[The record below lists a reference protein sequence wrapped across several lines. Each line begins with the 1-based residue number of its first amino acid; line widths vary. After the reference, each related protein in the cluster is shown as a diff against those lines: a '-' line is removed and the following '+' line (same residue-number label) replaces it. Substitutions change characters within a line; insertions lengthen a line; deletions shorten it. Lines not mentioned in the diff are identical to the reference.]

1 MRQPNK
7 YPKCTSSTV
16 ALSHR
21 HVSANPVMP
30 SQLVVDVCVTV
41 LCVSLSAFLR
51 ARSPAGRPHDSTGP
65 LSRAY
70 ILRNQVTHAR
80 LLPVESVHAFTYS
93 TLCLLMSLNAL
104 EEHRLD
110 LGGGWIFGYGGI
122 WGRIVGLRSKP
133 YLTTQP
139 GTIRNKLEML
149 LGERGLANVFTDTW
163 MMTMPAFMGFEGINP
178 LTVYFCYDE
187 KEEFCLVVLEIH
199 NTFGESHVHVL
210 QVGTNEDEIPATG
223 YDHQWTFC
231 REFHVSP
238 FNDRSGFYEVSV
250 NNPTH
255 PPTSTHFISA
265 PAPRP
270 AVRVH
275 LYTAGEDST
284 KGQLKLTALLRP
296 TSATPLTASSLLF
309 AVIQA
314 PFSLLLTLPRILYVA
329 WVLHYTKK
337 LDVFLRPPPRP
348 ATKDWDAGISDT
360 SSPSLAGGVKWL
372 KEGTLE
378 YFARRRV
385 EGFLGR
391 RVNETGIKVIFI
403 AADPSIPQRTF
414 SPSAPPRSCL
424 TISYLSSQIFTIF
437 FLTPSAKH
445 ALLLGSDSE
454 DIFHVS
460 SRSLFLSVFSTTT
473 KISLPSS
480 PSSPRLSPKPRPSYP
495 VWLQRTRCQNL
506 PRTLASSIP
515 TTHFLDSDTLWD
527 WIVCAAAIYTHR
539 YLDALEKW
547 LFTLARARIVEGQE
561 PWLQWQRAAE
571 LAMSDGGFASWSRS
585 LSGASVVERKGPV
598 GMWAKI
604 GSVRQES

>member
-1 MRQPNK
+1 M
-7 YPKCTSSTV
+7 PKIYQHPGCRV
-16 ALSHR
+16 PIR
-21 HVSANPVMP
+21 HVPADPVMS

-41 LCVSLSAFLR
+41 LCVSLSAFFH
-51 ARSPAGRPHDSTGP
+51 AKNPAGRPQDSTAGP

-80 LLPVESVHAFTYS
+80 LLPVESANAFTYS

-104 EEHRLD
+104 EGRRLD
-110 LGGGWIFGYGGI
+110 LGGGWIFGYGGN
-122 WGRIVGLRSKP
+122 WGSIVGLRSKP

-139 GTIRNKLEML
+139 GTIRNKLETL
-149 LGERGLANVFTDTW
+149 LEERGFSNVFHDAW

-178 LTVYFCYDE
+178 LTAYFCYDE
-187 KEEFCLVVLEIH
+187 KEEFRLVVLEIH

-223 YDHQWTFC
+223 FDHQWTFS

-250 NNPTH
+250 KNPTH
-255 PPTSTHFISA
+255 PPTSTHFVSI

-275 LYTAGEDST
+275 LYTAGKDDT

-296 TSATPLTASSLLF
+296 TSATPLTTSSLLV
-309 AVIQA
+309 ALIQT

-337 LDVFLRPPPRP
+337 LDVFLRPPPKP
-348 ATKDWDAGISDT
+348 ATKDWDTEVPDT
-360 SSPSLAGGVKWL
+360 SSPSPAGGVKWL
-372 KEGTLE
+372 EEGMLE
-378 YFARRRV
+378 RFARRRV
-385 EGFLGR
+385 EGFLRR
-391 RVNETGIKVIFI
+391 RVNETGIEVTLI

-414 SPSAPPRSCL
+414 SPSAPLCSRL
-424 TISYLSSQIFTIF
+424 TIYYLSFQFFTIL
-437 FLTPSAKH
+437 FLAPSAKH
-445 ALLLGSDSE
+445 ALLLGSNSE

-460 SRSLFLSVFSTTT
+460 SRSLFLSVFSTMA

-480 PSSPRLSPKPRPSYP
+480 PSSPRLSPKSRPSYP
-495 VWLQRTRCQNL
+495 AWLQRIRCQNL

-515 TTHFLDSDTLWD
+515 TSHFLDSETLWD
-527 WIVCAAAIYTHR
+527 RMICATVIYTHR

-547 LFTLARARIVEGQE
+547 VFTLARARLVEGQE
-561 PWLQWQRAAE
+561 PWLQWERAAE
-571 LAMSDGGFASWSRS
+571 LAMSVGGPANWSRS
-585 LSGASVVERKGPV
+585 LSSVERKGPA
-598 GMWAKI
+598 GMWAEI
-604 GSVRQES
+604 GSVRRES